1 MRTPFLF
8 AKSAKT
14 CGISLFSDF
23 PAIREAHPNYSMKSV
38 FKQSFIIVILWAGSL
53 CVPNRAFAQAAD
65 AALPDSPSPKT
76 IAALP
81 TTASPAPSTAL
92 PANSSAATS
101 TTLPDSPSP
110 EPQSPQGA
118 SDSPTRREV
127 TWHTL
132 PKDFLQDQKGIWLFP
147 TQLAKG
153 HHWLPTLAIV
163 GGTAGLIEADPHVM
177 PYFRDHATN
186 LDDLNDTFDSTIT
199 TAEVLAVPTSL
210 MIAGYARHDQYQVS
224 TALLSGVAYA
234 DSAVVDLA
242 IKAITR
248 RERPSDIRNGKPFT
262 DTFFNG
268 GKSPFKGSSFPSG
281 HAAGVFS
288 VATVVASRYSKKHRW
303 VPWVSYG
310 FATAISFSR
319 VTTSSHFPSDVFLG
333 AALGYTITRYQTLRP
348 R

>member
-1 MRTPFLF
+1 
-8 AKSAKT
+8 
-14 CGISLFSDF
+14 
-23 PAIREAHPNYSMKSV
+23 MKSV
-38 FKQSFIIVILWAGSL
+38 FKQSFMIVILWACSL
-53 CVPNRAFAQAAD
+53 CVPSQAFAQATD
-65 AALPDSPSPKT
+65 AALPDSPSPKISAVLPT
-76 IAALP
+76 NSSSAISAPLP
-81 TTASPAPSTAL
+81 TTASPTSSATL
-92 PANSSAATS
+92 PANSSPAPNAA
-101 TTLPDSPSP
+101 LPDSPSP
-110 EPQSPQGA
+110 EPQEPQDA

-153 HHWLPTLAIV
+153 HHWLPTLAITGV
-163 GGTAGLIEADPHVM
+163 TAGLVEADPHVM
-177 PYFRDHATN
+177 PYFRDHAAG

-199 TAEVLAVPTSL
+199 TAEVAAVPASL
-210 MIAGYARHDQYQVS
+210 MLYGYIRHDPFHVS
-224 TALLSGVAYA
+224 TALLAGVAYA

-242 IKAITR
+242 IKGVTR
-248 RERPSDIRNGKPFT
+248 RERPSDIHGSKPFT

-281 HAAGVFS
+281 HSAGVFS
-288 VATVVASRYSKKHRW
+288 VATVVASRYGKKHPW
-303 VPWVSYG
+303 VPWLSYG

-319 VTTSSHFPSDVFLG
+319 VTTNSHFPSDVFLG